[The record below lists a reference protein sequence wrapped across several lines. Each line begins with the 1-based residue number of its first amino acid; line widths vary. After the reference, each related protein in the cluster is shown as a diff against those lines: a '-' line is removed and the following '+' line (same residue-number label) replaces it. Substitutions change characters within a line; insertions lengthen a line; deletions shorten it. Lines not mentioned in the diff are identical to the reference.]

1 MENINMLYN
10 RLRWAVLAI
19 ALSAPLSAQAAA
31 PPVPTFSTMEGQQIR
46 LSDLRGKIVL
56 INFWAT
62 SCGIC
67 MKEMPDLIKTYQQ
80 YNKRG
85 FEVIAVAMNYDRP
98 DNIKA
103 YVSKQGLPFHVVHD
117 KDGSLAR
124 EFDRI
129 GGTPTTFI
137 IDRSGRLISKTVG
150 IIDFGKLHTFMD
162 SAGLAGS
169 QAMKN

>member
-1 MENINMLYN
+1 MAFKRNL
-10 RLRWAVLAI
+10 LLALAAI
-19 ALSAPLSAQAAA
+19 AVMGAAIAFYAPAQ
-31 PPVPTFSTMEGQQIR
+31 PPVAPDTTFTTMEGKQIR

-67 MKEMPDLIKTYQQ
+67 LKEMPDLIRTYQQ
-80 YNKRG
+80 YRTRG

-98 DNIKA
+98 GDIST
-103 YVSKQGLPFHVVHD
+103 YVRKHNLPFPVVFD

-124 EFDRI
+124 EFDQV

-137 IDRSGRLISKTVG
+137 IDRSGRRISKTVG
-150 IIDFGKLHTFMD
+150 IIDFRKLRAFLYQQTGHNASRD
-162 SAGLAGS
+162 
-169 QAMKN
+169 

>member
-1 MENINMLYN
+1 MENISMLYN
-10 RLRWAVLAI
+10 GLRLALLAI
-19 ALSAPLSAQAAA
+19 ALSASLNTQAVAAA
-31 PPVPTFSTMEGQQIR
+31 ALTFTTIEGKQIR

-67 MKEMPDLIKTYQQ
+67 LKERPDLIQTYQQ
-80 YNKRG
+80 YRTRG
-85 FEVIAVAMNYDRP
+85 FEVIAVAMQYDKP

-103 YVSKQGLPFHVVHD
+103 YVSKYDLPFHVVHD

-124 EFDRI
+124 EFDRV

-137 IDRSGRLISKTVG
+137 IDRSGKRISKTVG
-150 IIDFGKLHTFMD
+150 IIDFDKLRAFLE
-162 SAGLAGS
+162 SAGLAGR
-169 QAMKN
+169 